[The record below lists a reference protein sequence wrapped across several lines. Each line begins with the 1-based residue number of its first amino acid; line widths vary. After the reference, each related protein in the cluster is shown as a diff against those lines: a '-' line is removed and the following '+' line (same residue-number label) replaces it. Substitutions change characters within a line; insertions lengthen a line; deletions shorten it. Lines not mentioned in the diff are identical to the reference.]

1 MNKNSKKIDK
11 YNRIEIFE
19 KCAFHKEVI
28 CFEGTEKEKIQKDF
42 NFRGIKEEELLKK
55 GLNILFW
62 CEHCNYLA
70 KSFYEFIPQ
79 KINNDIKLNVNNE
92 FISVIFQ
99 SVVYSFNFPVICKLS
114 NTFEFIL
121 NELYKEHPDLREV
134 NLFFNVGGSEI
145 NNINMKQTLSE
156 LKIKDKDI
164 ILVNNVVNE

>member
-1 MNKNSKKIDK
+1 MSI
-11 YNRIEIFE
+11 
-19 KCAFHKEVI
+19 HKDEI
-28 CFEGTEKEKIQKDF
+28 CFEGTEKEKIFEK
-42 NFRGIKEEELLKK
+42 FRGIKEEELLKK

-99 SVVYSFNFPVICKLS
+99 PVVYNINFPVTCKLS

-121 NELYKEHPDLREV
+121 NELYK
-134 NLFFNVGGSEI
+134 
-145 NNINMKQTLSE
+145 
-156 LKIKDKDI
+156 
-164 ILVNNVVNE
+164 